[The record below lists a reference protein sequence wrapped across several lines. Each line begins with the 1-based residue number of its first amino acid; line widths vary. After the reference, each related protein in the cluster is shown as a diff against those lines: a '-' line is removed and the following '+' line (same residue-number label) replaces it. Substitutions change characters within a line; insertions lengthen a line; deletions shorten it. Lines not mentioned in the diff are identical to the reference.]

1 MILLC
6 SDGGVR
12 KLPNSQEKGGAYST
26 SLSVVHGKTYR
37 ITEVFKDTTNNR
49 MELLGCLEGIL
60 QAINYIE
67 QNGSDEVI
75 IISDSQIVIKGISEW
90 MDGWK
95 SRGWKKADRKPV
107 INDHI
112 WKVLF
117 EAYYYLRSIATDVK
131 TYWIRGHLTKNDITK
146 MTDPFMKIASI
157 LNIECDTS
165 LGNALDTPGYVDS
178 HLITEEDKLN
188 NFKKVLGIGVIN
200 E

>member
-12 KLPNSQEKGGAYST
+12 KLPNSEEKGGAYST
-26 SLSVVHGKTYR
+26 SLSIVHGQTYR
-37 ITEVFKDTTNNR
+37 ITEAFKDTTNNR
-49 MELLGCLEGIL
+49 MELLGCLEGIF

-67 QNGSDEVI
+67 RNGADEVI

-95 SRGWKKADRKPV
+95 ARGWKKADSKPV
-107 INDHI
+107 VNDHI
-112 WKVLF
+112 WKVLY

-131 TYWIRGHLTKNDITK
+131 TYWIRGHLTKDDITK
-146 MTDPFMKIASI
+146 MTDPFMKIASL

-165 LGNALDTPGYVDS
+165 LGNILDTPGYVDS
-178 HLITEEDKLN
+178 HLTTEEDKLN
-188 NFKKVLGIGVIN
+188 KFKKLLGMG
-200 E
+200 

>member
-12 KLPNSQEKGGAYST
+12 KLPNSEEKGGAYST
-26 SLSVVHGKTYR
+26 SLSVVHGQTYR

-49 MELLGCLEGIL
+49 MELLGCLEGIF

-67 QNGSDEVI
+67 QNGPDEVI
-75 IISDSQIVIKGISEW
+75 IISDSKIVIDGISVW

-95 SRGWKKADRKPV
+95 IRGWKRADGKPV
-107 INDHI
+107 ANDHI

-117 EAYYYLRSIATDVK
+117 EAYYYLRYVATDVK
-131 TYWIRGHLTKNDITK
+131 TYWIRGHLTKADITK

-188 NFKKVLGIGVIN
+188 KFKKVLGMRVIN